1 MCLPIF
7 KKNKKSLL
15 RLWKQEFKKGKKIA
29 IFPKGFVLGFG
40 KKPEISPCFYFS
52 QNYRPE
58 KCDWRYYRKE
68 KTFFRVWKQE
78 VKKVKK
84 KNCDFFQGGLVH
96 RFGKRFEIFPCFHF
110 SVFTLWK
117 QEVKKVKKKNAIFS
131 KGVSPSVWCKNLKFF
146 PVFVL
151 FKIGQKNVFKHILER
166 KKHF

>member
-1 MCLPIF
+1 MKIWSFSIFSFGANCARKMCLPIF

-84 KNCDFFQGGLVH
+84 KNGDFFQGGLVH

-117 QEVKKVKKKNAIFS
+117 QEVKKVKKK
-131 KGVSPSVWCKNLKFF
+131 KCDFF
-146 PVFVL
+146 Q
-151 FKIGQKNVFKHILER
+151 GG
-166 KKHF
+166 